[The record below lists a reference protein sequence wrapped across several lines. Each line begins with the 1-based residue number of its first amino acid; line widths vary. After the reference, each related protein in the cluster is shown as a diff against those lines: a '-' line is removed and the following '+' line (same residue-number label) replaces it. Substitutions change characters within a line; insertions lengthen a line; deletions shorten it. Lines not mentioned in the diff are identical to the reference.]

1 MPAEPCVRQEPT
13 ISVHDVHD
21 MKIAMVRRGIAAEI
35 AGATSHEADERLRV
49 NQKLQIPG
57 SSHPHW
63 NRRLERAKRR
73 RIYYAASVPLE
84 FAPKTIRSPSWPPSM
99 MPCRIQNLRWCSCG
113 CFTPKC
119 LGRTRGRKRKSSS
132 DGSHQNTKKCEQNAR
147 NEDNNKVQAE
157 LARARAGQVQS
168 KRGAGA
174 KRDTQRVSAMPTQL
188 LPGKAVTKDG
198 DRICY
203 GNRMGTCTAARRGE
217 RCSQGFHVRPEVD
230 CDTVHPLS
238 IDFPVSLARTVLRIL
253 LALRMTFSHALC

>member
-1 MPAEPCVRQEPT
+1 MLHDQCPRWSGKLKRRPLEQSSTLPQKSLACTTRQTACSTGMQRWWRLIWQTGTRLNTALQRRRWWAQLSQRSAGSQMPAEPCVRQEPT

-99 MPCRIQNLRWCSCG
+99 MP
-113 CFTPKC
+113 
-119 LGRTRGRKRKSSS
+119 
-132 DGSHQNTKKCEQNAR
+132 
-147 NEDNNKVQAE
+147 
-157 LARARAGQVQS
+157 
-168 KRGAGA
+168 
-174 KRDTQRVSAMPTQL
+174 
-188 LPGKAVTKDG
+188 
-198 DRICY
+198 
-203 GNRMGTCTAARRGE
+203 
-217 RCSQGFHVRPEVD
+217 
-230 CDTVHPLS
+230 
-238 IDFPVSLARTVLRIL
+238 
-253 LALRMTFSHALC
+253 